1 MGDVNHRGT
10 EAQRRCG
17 SENHT
22 FYAITQN
29 SGIEVDQKTGF
40 DSAESQVT
48 QKLGIMYRRES
59 VNGLKFDNQTFLNNK
74 IQPKSYSYCR
84 SLVLKWY
91 AALSRKTY
99 TTKLKFFGQT
109 YFVDGFQQPRTH
121 GAMDFHCAA
130 NNSARQQVTV
140 SRLYNIIH
148 KIRHAMARGKI
159 YNIAQ
164 KSLCLCASV
173 VSTDRT
179 SRHPG
184 EGRGPATT
192 AGILD
197 SGLRRNDMIRV
208 A

>member
-29 SGIEVDQKTGF
+29 SGIEVDQKTGL
-40 DSAESQVT
+40 DSAEPQVT

-74 IQPKSYSYCR
+74 IQPKSCAYGQPF
-84 SLVLKWY
+84 VLKRHT
-91 AALSRKTY
+91 ALSRKTNA
-99 TTKLKFFGQT
+99 TEFKFFGQAH
-109 YFVDGFQQPRTH
+109 FVDGFQKSRTH
-121 GAMDFHCAA
+121 GAIDFHCAA
-130 NNSARQQVTV
+130 NNSARQRVTV
-140 SRLYNIIH
+140 SRLYDIIH

-173 VSTDRT
+173 PLWFQLTVQVVT
-179 SRHPG
+179 
-184 EGRGPATT
+184 PAK
-192 AGILD
+192 AGVQQQQQVFWIPACA
-197 SGLRRNDMIRV
+197 GMT
-208 A
+208 